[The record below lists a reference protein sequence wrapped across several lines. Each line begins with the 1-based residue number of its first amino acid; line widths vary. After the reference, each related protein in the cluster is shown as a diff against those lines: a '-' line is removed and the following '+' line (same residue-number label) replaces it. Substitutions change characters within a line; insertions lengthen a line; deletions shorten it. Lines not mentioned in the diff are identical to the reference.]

1 VPLEETM
8 NYRMMGKFIS
18 RILMVEAVF
27 MLPALL
33 IAVYHRE
40 RNTVFGFLT
49 GIVITLAVSL
59 VLYLFCRKARKGFY
73 AREGLVCV
81 GASWIMMSLLGCLPF
96 YFSGEIPRFIDA
108 LFETVSGFT
117 TTGASVLPQVETL
130 SMGNLYWR
138 SFTHW
143 LGGMGVL
150 VFVLAIGRGREKND
164 GYTMHLLRAES
175 PGPKVEKLVPKM
187 RDTTKILYFIYFFLT
202 VLNVI
207 FLLIGRMPLFDAV
220 CTAFGTAG
228 TGGFGVK
235 NDSIAGYSPY
245 LQNVCTVFMLLFGVN
260 FSCYYM
266 LAIRQVKNVFKDEE
280 LRFYLGL
287 VAGSILLITWN
298 VRGLYGT
305 MEEAVRHAA
314 FQVSSI
320 VTTTGFATTD
330 FDLWPSF
337 SRAILLGLM
346 IVGACAGSTG
356 GGFKCG
362 RALLLIKSL
371 RRNVRQILHPRKV
384 QVVRVNGQMVAER
397 VLDNTNAYLAAYA
410 FIVVFSFIVISIDGF
425 SPMTNFSAVLAC
437 FNNIGPGLESV
448 GPTCNF
454 GDYGL
459 VSKALLIVDMLA
471 GRLEIF
477 PILILFSRSTW
488 SGR

>member
-1 VPLEETM
+1 M

-18 RILMVEAVF
+18 RILLVEAVF

-33 IAVYHRE
+33 IAVYHGE
-40 RNTVFGFLT
+40 EETIFGFLT
-49 GIVITLAVSL
+49 GMVITFAVAL
-59 VLYLFCRKARKGFY
+59 LLYLFCRKARKGFY

-117 TTGASVLPQVETL
+117 TTGASVLPEVESM

-150 VFVLAIGRGREKND
+150 VFVLAIGRGREKE

-187 RDTTKILYFIYFFLT
+187 KDTTKILYFLYILLT
-202 VLNVI
+202 ILNVI
-207 FLLIGRMPLFDAV
+207 FLLAGRMPLFDAV
-220 CTAFGTAG
+220 CTAYGTAG

-266 LAIRQVKNVFKDEE
+266 LAIRQIKSVFKDEE
-280 LRFYLGL
+280 LRFYLSVVL
-287 VAGSILLITWN
+287 GSILLIAWN
-298 VRGLYGT
+298 VRGFYGT
-305 MEEAVRHAA
+305 IGETFRHAA
-314 FQVSSI
+314 FQVASI

-337 SRAILLGLM
+337 SKAILLALM

-362 RALLLIKSL
+362 RTLLLIKSL

-384 QVVRVNGQMVAER
+384 QVVRVNGQMVGEQ

-459 VSKALLIVDMLA
+459 ISKAMLIVDMLA

>member
-1 VPLEETM
+1 M

-33 IAVYHRE
+33 IAAYHRE
-40 RNTVFGFLT
+40 QDTVFGFLT
-49 GIVITLAVSL
+49 AMAVTLVTAL
-59 VLYLFCRKARKGFY
+59 FLYLLCRKAKKGFY

-96 YFSGEIPRFIDA
+96 YFSGEIPHFIDA

-117 TTGASVLPQVETL
+117 TTGASILPEVESM

-150 VFVLAIGRGREKND
+150 VFVLAISRGREKND
-164 GYTMHLLRAES
+164 GSTMHLLRAES
-175 PGPKVEKLVPKM
+175 PGPKVEKLVPRMK
-187 RDTTKILYFIYFFLT
+187 DTTKILYVIYMFLT
-202 VLNVI
+202 FLNVV
-207 FLLIGRMPLFDAV
+207 FLLFGRMPLFDAV

-228 TGGFGVK
+228 TGGFGIR

-266 LAIRQVKNVFKDEE
+266 LTIRQVKNVFRDEE
-280 LRFYLGL
+280 LRFYLGV
-287 VAGSILLITWN
+287 VAGSILLIAWN
-298 VRGLYGT
+298 VRGFYTTAGETL
-305 MEEAVRHAA
+305 RHAA
-314 FQVSSI
+314 FQVASI

-337 SRAILLGLM
+337 SKAILLGLM

-362 RALLLIKSL
+362 RTLLLIKSL

-384 QVVRVNGQMVAER
+384 QVVRVNGQMVDER

-437 FNNIGPGLESV
+437 FNNIGPGLEGV

-459 VSKALLIVDMLA
+459 ISKALLIVDMLA

>member
-1 VPLEETM
+1 M

-280 LRFYLGL
+280 LRFYLGM

-410 FIVVFSFIVISIDGF
+410 FIEVFSFIVISIDGF
-425 SPMTNFSAVLAC
+425 SPITTVSAVLAC

>member
-1 VPLEETM
+1 
-8 NYRMMGKFIS
+8 
-18 RILMVEAVF
+18 

-33 IAVYHRE
+33 IAVYHGE
-40 RNTVFGFLT
+40 ENTVFGFLT
-49 GIVITLAVSL
+49 GMVITFGVALL
-59 VLYLFCRKARKGFY
+59 LYLLCRKARKGFY

-96 YFSGEIPRFIDA
+96 YFSREIPRFIDA

-117 TTGASVLPQVETL
+117 TTGASILPEVETM

-150 VFVLAIGRGREKND
+150 VFVLAIGRGREKE

-187 RDTTKILYFIYFFLT
+187 KDTTKILYVIYVFLT
-202 VLNVI
+202 ILNVI
-207 FLLIGRMPLFDAV
+207 FLLAGRMPLFDAV

-228 TGGFGVK
+228 TGGFGIK

-266 LAIRQVKNVFKDEE
+266 LAIRQVKNVFRDEE
-280 LRFYLGL
+280 LRFYLGM
-287 VAGSILLITWN
+287 VAGSILLIAWN
-298 VRGLYGT
+298 VRGFYGT
-305 MEEAVRHAA
+305 VEETFRHAA
-314 FQVSSI
+314 FQVASI

-337 SRAILLGLM
+337 SKAIILVLM

-410 FIVVFSFIVISIDGF
+410 FIVVFSFIVISIDKF

-454 GDYGL
+454 GEYGL
-459 VSKALLIVDMLA
+459 VSKAMLIVDMLA

>member
-1 VPLEETM
+1 
-8 NYRMMGKFIS
+8 MMGKFIS
-18 RILMVEAVF
+18 RILLVEAVF
-27 MLPALL
+27 MIPALL
-33 IAVYHRE
+33 ISIFHEETAAVH
-40 RNTVFGFLT
+40 GFLT
-49 GIVITLAVSL
+49 GMVITVATASL
-59 VLYLFCRKARKGFY
+59 LYLICRKAKKGFY

-81 GASWIMMSLLGCLPF
+81 GASWVVMSLLGCLPF
-96 YFSGEIPRFIDA
+96 YFSREIPSFVDA

-117 TTGASVLPQVETL
+117 TTGASILPEVEPL

-150 VFVLAIGRGREKND
+150 VFVLAIGRGREKSD

-187 RDTTKILYFIYFFLT
+187 KDSAKILYFIYVFLT
-202 VLNVI
+202 ILNVV
-207 FLLIGRMPLFDAV
+207 FLLIGGMPLFDSL

-228 TGGFGVK
+228 TGGFGIK

-280 LRFYLGL
+280 LRFYLGTAL
-287 VAGSILLITWN
+287 ASVVLIAWN

-305 MEEAVRHAA
+305 IGETFRHAA
-314 FQVSSI
+314 FQVASI
-320 VTTTGFATTD
+320 MTTTGFATAD

-362 RALLLIKSL
+362 RTLLLIKSL
-371 RRNVRQILHPRKV
+371 RRNVRQILHPQKV
-384 QVVRVNGQMVAER
+384 QVVRVNGQMVTEK

-410 FIVVFSFIVISIDGF
+410 FIIVFSFIVISIDGF

-459 VSKALLIVDMLA
+459 LSKSLLIVDMLA

-488 SGR
+488 TGR